1 MKIQIGVTKKMK
13 LYNVYRLCKLNI
25 ELIDDLNI
33 SHNQNTDIYTINN
46 WLDLKNIL
54 NKIEKIPALKIST
67 NKCIE
72 SVPDVVRHEESP
84 RMNKDTYNKF
94 IDKKNILYNKMN
106 MIIELYESMNLEND
120 GNGVDIKLPPCE
132 DLKEYISYLKDLEF
146 IFSQCPYLQCENEIL
161 KFGSVDIGSN
171 WIKLTI
177 AGASTCLLL
186 TNVASL
192 VDKAMVLRS
201 HYITIS
207 QQEELLKSQ
216 QIKNELAE
224 ENFETF
230 KTLKNTYMNIIIN
243 QLQKEYDASWNP
255 EDIDKAERSLEKL
268 IILLDKGCEIYAT
281 LDAPED
287 VQALFPEI
295 QGNLELPDN
304 IMKYLEDKE
313 GQDE

>member
-1 MKIQIGVTKKMK
+1 MK
-13 LYNVYRLCKLNI
+13 LYNVYRLCKQNI
-25 ELIDDLNI
+25 ELINDLNI
-33 SHNQNTDIYTINN
+33 NYNKNAHIYTINN
-46 WLDLKNIL
+46 WLELKNIL
-54 NKIEKIPALKIST
+54 NKIEKIPVLKNLTS
-67 NKCIE
+67 KCIK
-72 SVPDVVRHEESP
+72 SVPDVVRHEKSP
-84 RMNKDTYNKF
+84 RMNEDIYNEF
-94 IDKKNILYNKMN
+94 IAEKNILYNKMN

-171 WIKLTI
+171 WLKLTI

-186 TNVASL
+186 TNIASL
-192 VDKAMVLRS
+192 VDKALILRS
-201 HYITIS
+201 HYITIA

-216 QIKNELAE
+216 QIKNELTE

-230 KTLKNTYMNIIIN
+230 KTLKNAYMNIIIN
-243 QLQKEYDASWNP
+243 LLQKEYDTSWNP
-255 EDIDKAERSLEKL
+255 EEIDKAERSLEKL

-313 GQDE
+313 GHDE

>member
-255 EDIDKAERSLEKL
+255 EDIDK
-268 IILLDKGCEIYAT
+268 
-281 LDAPED
+281 PE
-287 VQALFPEI
+287 LFTE
-295 QGNLELPDN
+295 
-304 IMKYLEDKE
+304 
-313 GQDE
+313 

>member
-207 QQEELLKSQ
+207 QQEEILKSQ